1 MPLMFLNGEGMNGG
15 LAHPHIA
22 GSRFVGPRAT
32 AARYRFF
39 AFGRDFPGL
48 VPDEK
53 SGASILGELYDVP
66 MDKLARLLAGEPRQL
81 ELSIVTLDGGE
92 LSFGMVVRADQE
104 MSAGAVD
111 ITEFASWR
119 RYIGGANASG
129 DPTDATDATTEG

>member
-15 LAHPHIA
+15 RAHPNIA
-22 GSRFVGPRAT
+22 GSRFVGPRST

-39 AFGRDFPGL
+39 AFGHEFPGL
-48 VPDEK
+48 LPDDE

-66 MDKLARLLAGEPRQL
+66 MDKLARLLAGEPQQL

-92 LSFGMVVRADQE
+92 LSFGMVVRPDQE
-104 MSAGAVD
+104 KSAGVVD

-119 RYIGGANASG
+119 AYLGGS
-129 DPTDATDATTEG
+129 PEVR